1 MLFSTANSMMLF
13 KLSSMPIRQRSS
25 QQRANCNGADPDM
38 ELTLKEFLRGGKEQ
52 LTAAGFPEVD
62 AEHLLA
68 HVLGISR
75 MELHNPVTV
84 ENAINAIGDIAV
96 IEETF
101 WKLLDRRCAHEP
113 LQYLTGVAYFR
124 YLELQVGPGVLVP
137 RPESELLVD
146 AVLRNIEGREGAVSV
161 VDLGAGS
168 GALTLAIATEAPQTH
183 LIAVEKDPAAV
194 NWLRKNVSRIDET
207 VRILESDVEDALDG
221 VKCDVVIANPP
232 YIPDGQELPQDVAEH
247 EPAVALFGGEDGMAI
262 PRRFINAAARLL
274 KSGGFLAIE
283 HHESQPIDIAAA
295 MLADF
300 ENIQC
305 HNDLVG
311 RPRFTTGT
319 RR

>member
-1 MLFSTANSMMLF
+1 
-13 KLSSMPIRQRSS
+13 
-25 QQRANCNGADPDM
+25 M

-84 ENAINAIGDIAV
+84 ENAINAIGDITV

-101 WKLLDRRCAHEP
+101 WKLLDRRSAHEP

-146 AVLRNIEGREGAVSV
+146 AVLKNIEGREGAVSV

-194 NWLRKNVSRIDET
+194 EWLRKNVSRIDET

-232 YIPDGQELPQDVAEH
+232 YIPDGQELPKDVAEH
-247 EPAVALFGGEDGMAI
+247 EPAIALFGGEDGMTI

-283 HHESQPIDIAAA
+283 HHESQSIDIAAA

-300 ENIQC
+300 ENVEC

>member
-1 MLFSTANSMMLF
+1 
-13 KLSSMPIRQRSS
+13 
-25 QQRANCNGADPDM
+25 M
-38 ELTLKEFLRGGKEQ
+38 ELTFKEFLRGGKEQ

-84 ENAINAIGDIAV
+84 ENAINAIGDITV

-146 AVLRNIEGREGAVSV
+146 AVLKNIEGREGAVSV
-161 VDLGAGS
+161 IDLGAGS

-183 LIAVEKDPAAV
+183 LIAVEKVPAAV
-194 NWLRKNVSRIDET
+194 EWLRKNVSRIDET
-207 VRILESDVEDALDG
+207 VRIIESDVEDALDG

-232 YIPDGQELPQDVAEH
+232 YIPDGQELPRDVAEH
-247 EPAVALFGGEDGMAI
+247 EPAIALFGGEDGMTI
-262 PRRFINAAARLL
+262 PRRFINTAARLL

-283 HHESQPIDIAAA
+283 HHESQPIDIAAE
-295 MLADF
+295 MLSDF